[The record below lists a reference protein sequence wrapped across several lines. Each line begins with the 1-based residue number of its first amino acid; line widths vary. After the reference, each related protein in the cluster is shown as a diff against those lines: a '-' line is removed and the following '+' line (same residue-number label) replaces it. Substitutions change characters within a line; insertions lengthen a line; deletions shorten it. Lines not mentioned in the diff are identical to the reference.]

1 MGLLLLAVGFG
12 QSWSLCLL
20 IINMCLISS
29 IMTLGINIQWGYG
42 GIFNVGIMGFTA
54 LGGLT
59 AVLISH
65 YSVPEAVAAGGKNI
79 LISFLVL
86 ISVIILIYF
95 VNNNLQKKIL
105 KYAAIT
111 AILIIGFYVI
121 NLFYR
126 PAVLAIEKIDTAH
139 TGFLG
144 GLGLPI
150 TFSWIVGGFVAAGV
164 AFIIGKITL
173 GLRADYLAIAT
184 LGISEI
190 IIVMLKQEDWL
201 SRGVR
206 NVTGLDRPVPYEIDL
221 QESEWFVSLIEK
233 INFFKLSNIIDK
245 IEYQKQLSELV
256 IKGSSIYVKLC
267 YTGLFVMVLLII
279 FFLCERALNSPWGR
293 MMRAIRD
300 NEVSANAMGKNVI
313 KRHLQVFV
321 LGSAVVGIAGAML
334 TTLNGQF
341 TPGSYV
347 PLRYTF
353 LIWVMV
359 IIGGSGNNL
368 GSVLGGFIVWFIWI
382 ESGPVAKYI
391 IEFAT
396 FGIGETSSIKIHLL
410 NSIPYFR
417 YFVMGLLMLLILR
430 YMPKGILPEKKIN
443 N

>member
-20 IINMCLISS
+20 IINMCLISA
-29 IMTLGINIQWGYG
+29 IMTLGINIQWGYA

-65 YSVPEAVAAGGKNI
+65 YSVPEAVAAGGKDM

-95 VNNNLQKKIL
+95 IKNNFQKKIF

-126 PAVLAIEKIDTAH
+126 PAVLAIEEIDTAN

-150 TFSWIVGGFVAAGV
+150 TLSWIVGGFVAAGV

-206 NVTGLDRPVPYEIDL
+206 NVTGLDRPVPYEIEL
-221 QESEWFVSLIEK
+221 QESEWFVNLIEK
-233 INFFKLSNIIDK
+233 INFIKLSNIINEL
-245 IEYQKQLSELV
+245 EYQKLLSELV
-256 IKGSSIYVKLC
+256 IQGSSIYVKLC
-267 YTGLFVMVLLII
+267 YTGLFVIVLL
-279 FFLCERALNSPWGR
+279 
-293 MMRAIRD
+293 
-300 NEVSANAMGKNVI
+300 K
-313 KRHLQVFV
+313 
-321 LGSAVVGIAGAML
+321 
-334 TTLNGQF
+334 
-341 TPGSYV
+341 
-347 PLRYTF
+347 
-353 LIWVMV
+353 
-359 IIGGSGNNL
+359 
-368 GSVLGGFIVWFIWI
+368 
-382 ESGPVAKYI
+382 
-391 IEFAT
+391 
-396 FGIGETSSIKIHLL
+396 
-410 NSIPYFR
+410 
-417 YFVMGLLMLLILR
+417 
-430 YMPKGILPEKKIN
+430 
-443 N
+443 